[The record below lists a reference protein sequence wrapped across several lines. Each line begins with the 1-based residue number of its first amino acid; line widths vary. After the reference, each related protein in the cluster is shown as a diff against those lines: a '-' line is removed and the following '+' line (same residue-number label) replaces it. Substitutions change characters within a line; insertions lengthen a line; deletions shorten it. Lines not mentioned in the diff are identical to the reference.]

1 MTGPSKGAAVSSKS
15 SKVGASLGV
24 AFFVGIFAFALGPGI
39 YHDCRASRIR
49 AKDTHYTGTVV
60 ALVDSHNRVND
71 DPVVTVTL
79 EVDVPDRGLVRG
91 EVVDAISVVHLP
103 RFQPG
108 SKVEV
113 WVDPDDP
120 TRMALEDGL

>member
-1 MTGPSKGAAVSSKS
+1 MHTR
-15 SKVGASLGV
+15 
-24 AFFVGIFAFALGPGI
+24 
-39 YHDCRASRIR
+39 YQ
-49 AKDTHYTGTVV
+49 GTVV
-60 ALVDSHNRVND
+60 ALVNQHSRVNG

-79 EVDVPDRGLVRG
+79 EVDIPGRGLTRG

-108 SKVEV
+108 AKVDV